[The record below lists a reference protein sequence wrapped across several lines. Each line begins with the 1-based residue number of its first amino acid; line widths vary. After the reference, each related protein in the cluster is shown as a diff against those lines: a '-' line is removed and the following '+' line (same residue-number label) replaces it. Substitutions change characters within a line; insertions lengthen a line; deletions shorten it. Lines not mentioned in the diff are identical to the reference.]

1 MDTKIENYIIIVS
14 LTSETMGKLIN
25 RIPGLCLLI
34 SSLPGSA
41 LRLHVE
47 SSTSLPGRGRGTCS
61 LVPCTEISLWHI
73 SKNINFSV
81 NYCLQKNTFPEVCF
95 NRKQSVSS
103 VDVKILNLS
112 HVFDYTQ
119 IILMTSV
126 E

>member
-1 MDTKIENYIIIVS
+1 M
-14 LTSETMGKLIN
+14 LN
-25 RIPGLCLLI
+25 R
-34 SSLPGSA
+34 
-41 LRLHVE
+41 
-47 SSTSLPGRGRGTCS
+47 STSVPGRGTCS
-61 LVPCTEISLWHI
+61 LVLCTEISLWHI

-103 VDVKILNLS
+103 VDVKISNLS
-112 HVFDYTQ
+112 HDYTQ